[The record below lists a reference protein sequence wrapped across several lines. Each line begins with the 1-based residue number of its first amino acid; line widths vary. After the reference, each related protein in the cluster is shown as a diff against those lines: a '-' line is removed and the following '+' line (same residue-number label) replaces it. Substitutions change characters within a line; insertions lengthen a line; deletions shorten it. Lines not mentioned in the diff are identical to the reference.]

1 MADFI
6 PSADDAKI
14 IWLTNLRDT
23 IDAHATTLGIT
34 TARVTQIKAWC
45 NDLID
50 EINATNT
57 AKQAWLSAAAA
68 KTTQE
73 ATSLA
78 GLRGEI
84 NQWKPNPNMTPAI
97 SAALKIVGTDGGFDP
112 NTYKAEI
119 TKIEVI
125 AGHVQIKWKKGP
137 THGINLY
144 SRLKGQSAW
153 HFVARDTNSPYDDYT
168 ALAVAGTAEVR
179 EYQAYGVLNDQQI
192 GQPSDIVTVTFGR

>member
-1 MADFI
+1 MADLV
-6 PSADDAKI
+6 PPADDAKI

-23 IDAHATTLGIT
+23 IDDWSAILGIT
-34 TARVTQIKAWC
+34 AARVTQIKAWC
-45 NDLID
+45 NALID

-68 KTTQE
+68 KATQE
-73 ATSLA
+73 TASLA

-84 NQWKPNPNMTPAI
+84 NQWKANPAMTPAI
-97 SAALKIVGTDGGFDP
+97 EAAMKIVGGGSSFDP

-119 TKIEVI
+119 TKVEVI
-125 AGHVQIKWKKGP
+125 AGHVQIKFRKGP
-137 THGINLY
+137 TQGVNIY

-153 HFVARDTNSPYDDYT
+153 KFVSRDTNSPYDDYS
-168 ALAVAGTAEVR
+168 ALAVPGTAEVR

-192 GQPSDIVTVTFGR
+192 GQPSDIVSVTFGG